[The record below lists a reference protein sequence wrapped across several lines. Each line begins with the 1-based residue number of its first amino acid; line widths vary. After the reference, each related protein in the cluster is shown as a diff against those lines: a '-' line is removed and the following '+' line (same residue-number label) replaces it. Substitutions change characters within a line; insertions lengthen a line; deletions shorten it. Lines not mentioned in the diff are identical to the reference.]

1 MNPDAIVREV
11 AEIAGGTADR
21 TERATLAAEA
31 IRAAGG
37 FRWVGIYDVTDQLVA
52 NLSWSGPGPP
62 AHPVF
67 PVTQGLTST
76 AIATGATVV
85 VGDVAADERYL
96 EALGDTRSEIIVPVL
111 DQAGGRVIGTLD
123 VESEHRAAFGPADQ
137 RALEDA
143 AAALLPLW
151 SR

>member
-1 MNPDAIVREV
+1 
-11 AEIAGGTADR
+11 
-21 TERATLAAEA
+21 
-31 IRAAGG
+31 
-37 FRWVGIYDVTDQLVA
+37 
-52 NLSWSGPGPP
+52 
-62 AHPVF
+62 
-67 PVTQGLTST
+67 
-76 AIATGATVV
+76 VV
-85 VGDVAADERYL
+85 VGDVTADERYL

-111 DQAGGRVIGTLD
+111 DPGGGRVIGTLD